1 MSSTLQLKSRSAA
14 GNSISLNGAKKPAPL
29 KPEHTTAQLKAIKQ
43 KLIKQGVKYCLGA
56 YVDIH
61 GVPKGKFVP
70 IEHFEHFAHGSELYT
85 GYALDGLGQ
94 APNDDEISSVPD
106 LNHIIQ
112 LPWRKEVAW
121 MPADNHFHGQPYPLN
136 SRVLFKNIL
145 SEADRM
151 GFTFNLGIEC
161 EIYVLKQDDQ
171 GRLIV
176 PNPDDNLEKSC
187 YDVKRFMDVF
197 PWLDEMATTMNGLG
211 WDVYSFDH
219 EDGNSQFEFDFK
231 YDHGLMMADRYI
243 FFRHMAKA
251 IAEKHGLLAT
261 FMPKPFA
268 DKTGNGAHFNMSLAD
283 KKSGRNLFA
292 VKPERDPRG
301 LGLSPL
307 GYSFIAG
314 ILRHGRALCAV
325 LAPTVNSYK
334 RLIRRGAMSY
344 YSWAPVFNSFGTN
357 NRTNSI
363 RVPMGGGRCESR
375 NADSSCNPY
384 LAGALVLAAGLE
396 GVRAALDPGDPHH
409 ENLYELSPAELV
421 RAGVQELPRTLGEA
435 VDAFEADPFT
445 EKILGAE
452 LKQEFIR
459 YKRAEWEEYHQ
470 SISQWEINRYA
481 RLF

>member
-1 MSSTLQLKSRSAA
+1 MNSAPKLKSKKLSLPKSRTLGPNGASANGSGPSAA
-14 GNSISLNGAKKPAPL
+14 ELKSL
-29 KPEHTTAQLKAIKQ
+29 KQ
-43 KLIKQGVKYCLGA
+43 KLIQQGVKYCLGA

-94 APNDDEISSVPD
+94 APNDDEIASVPD
-106 LNHIIQ
+106 LSHIIQ
-112 LPWRKEVAW
+112 LPWQKEVAW

-136 SRVLFKNIL
+136 SRVLLKNIMA
-145 SEADRM
+145 EATKM

-161 EIYVLKQDDQ
+161 EIYVLKQDGQ
-171 GRLIV
+171 GKLSV
-176 PNPDDNLEKSC
+176 PNHDDNLEKSC
-187 YDVKRFMDVF
+187 YDVKRFLDVF

-211 WDVYSFDH
+211 WDIYSFDH

-231 YDHGLMMADRYI
+231 YDNALTMADRYI
-243 FFRHMAKA
+243 FFRYMAKA
-251 IAEKHGLLAT
+251 IAAKHGLLAT

-283 KKSGRNLFA
+283 AKTGKNLFA
-292 VKPERDPRG
+292 IEPEADPRG

-307 GYSFIAG
+307 GYSFVAG

-357 NRTNSI
+357 NRTNSVRI
-363 RVPMGGGRCESR
+363 PMGGGRCESR

-384 LAGALVLAAGLE
+384 LAAALVLAAGLE
-396 GVRAALDPGDPHH
+396 GVREQLDPGDPHH
-409 ENLYELSPAELV
+409 ENLYELSPAELEKI
-421 RAGVQELPRTLGEA
+421 GVQELPRTLAEA
-435 VDAFEADPFT
+435 VEAFAADPFV
-445 EKILGAE
+445 EKIIGRE
-452 LKQEFIR
+452 LRDEFIR
-459 YKRAEWEEYHQ
+459 YKREEWTDYHQ
-470 SISQWEINRYA
+470 SVSQWEIDRYA